1 MNNLEFQ
8 TYRVVG
14 ENIEVI
20 NPKRFGLW
28 LLCSTAVSFLV
39 KTEDDAE
46 LVKNGG
52 VPDFMGYAEYAFGN
66 ISTLVNTEDSNTK
79 NPVLRPTG
87 TQVRKAIY
95 AAEDAMGCHP
105 AKRKIGDFDKEFWWF
120 YLGFI
125 VLNILAVMA
134 DDVITYLTGGFSGW
148 ARLVATL
155 FLLLPML
162 SVTNRRLHDI
172 GRSGSWQYL
181 WFGPLLLLVLIF
193 IIDSSIESETSDF
206 IYGAIG
212 VLIFSIAGGW
222 VALLILML
230 FKTSPKINKWGA
242 PAKRV

>member
-1 MNNLEFQ
+1 MQSTNEEFSEHSGELEAL
-8 TYRVVG
+8 YIKESRYG
-14 ENIEVI
+14 MI
-20 NPKRFGLW
+20 RW
-28 LLCSTAVSFLV
+28 
-39 KTEDDAE
+39 
-46 LVKNGG
+46 
-52 VPDFMGYAEYAFGN
+52 FMRA
-66 ISTLVNTEDSNTK
+66 ISNS
-79 NPVLRPTG
+79 
-87 TQVRKAIY
+87 A
-95 AAEDAMGCHP
+95 
-105 AKRKIGDFDKEFWWF
+105 DFDGRARRKEFWWF